1 MVCAKYEVVP
11 VPRVVGCWS
20 PSLVWPDLT
29 AQRTVFDYIECS
41 YCQCLEVL
49 EGISAGGSSL
59 CSVLMGLL
67 QTNAEGQSVLN
78 RSCTKVL
85 CTLVDFLS
93 LRKIFATV

>member
-11 VPRVVGCWS
+11 VPHAVGCWY

-29 AQRTVFDYIECS
+29 AQITVLDYIECS
-41 YCQCLEVL
+41 FCQYPEVL
-49 EGISAGGSSL
+49 EGISVGGSSL
-59 CSVLMGLL
+59 SSVLLGLL

-85 CTLVDFLS
+85 CTLVYFLS
-93 LRKIFATV
+93 LGKIFATI